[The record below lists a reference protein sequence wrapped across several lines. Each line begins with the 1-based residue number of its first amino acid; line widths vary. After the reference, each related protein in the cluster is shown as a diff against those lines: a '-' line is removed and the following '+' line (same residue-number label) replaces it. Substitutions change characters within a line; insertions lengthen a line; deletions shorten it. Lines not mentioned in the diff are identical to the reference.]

1 MILLLGSQKGGCGK
15 STLATNIAAAL
26 AHKSDVFLLDTDT
39 QGTSSTWVQDR
50 ESQDVPAV
58 QCVQR
63 FGDIRNTVKDLAGRY
78 DHVVIDAIGRD
89 STELRTGLIVADVVL
104 CPFRPSQADVD
115 TAKHLAEVVDQA
127 KDLNAGMRILGVL
140 TLCPTNP
147 RIKEVRDARAY
158 LKDFSIPIAKPVVY
172 DRKVYRDALSEGLGV
187 IESKNPKAKQEIHD
201 LVKVIY
207 GKKAK

>member
-26 AHKSDVFLLDTDT
+26 AHKSDVVLLDADT
-39 QGTSSTWVQDR
+39 QGTSSTWADDR
-50 ESQDVPAV
+50 DSQDVPEV
-58 QCVQR
+58 YSFQK
-63 FGDIRNTVKDLAGRY
+63 FGDIGHAVKDLAGLY

-89 STELRTGLIVADVVL
+89 SKELRTGLLVADVVL

-115 TAKHLAEVVDQA
+115 TAEHLAEVVNKAQ
-127 KDLNAGMRILGVL
+127 DLNADMRILGVL
-140 TLCPTNP
+140 ALCPTNP
-147 RIKEVRDARAY
+147 LVKEIRDARAY
-158 LKDFSIPIAKPVVY
+158 LKDYSIPVVKPVVY

-187 IESKNPKAKQEIHD
+187 VESKNPKAKQEILD

-207 GKKAK
+207 GKKTR

>member
-26 AHKSDVFLLDTDT
+26 AHKSDVVLLDADT
-39 QGTSSTWVQDR
+39 QGTSSTWARDR
-50 ESQDVPAV
+50 NSQDVPV
-58 QCVQR
+58 VHYVQR
-63 FGDIRNTVKDLAGRY
+63 LGDIRNTVRDLFGRY

-115 TAKHLAEVVDQA
+115 TVEHLAEVVDQA
-127 KDLNAGMRILGVL
+127 KALNANMRVLGVL

-147 RIKEVRDARAY
+147 RIKEIRDARSY
-158 LKDFSIPIAKPVVY
+158 LKDFSIPVVKPVVY

-187 IESKNPKAKQEIHD
+187 IESKNPKAKQEILD

-207 GKKAK
+207 GKKTR